1 MPYWQTPILLH
12 QERPYE
18 RTAGSDT
25 PTGTHGFALESIVR
39 ASSGVNQI
47 STHVAESSI
56 IAAGIV
62 AAGAVAMTTGTR
74 FAICATAAIA
84 VTVIIAGLTIRRRE
98 ATEFRL
104 LAAKLQTISRGDLT
118 EQLPSVTSETAVLM
132 AGSIAE
138 LTNHLRA
145 LLTQNRNVVDVLSR
159 QWQEMN
165 EVAWAMSS
173 TSETTVKDVS
183 AAAAAAAEVSERIM
197 IIAQGA
203 EETAT
208 TIKDVADHASQASS
222 VAAYGT
228 RQASAAS
235 LTFEELRSAS
245 KQVES
250 VVKLI
255 LSIASQTHLLALN
268 ATIEAARAG
277 EHGRGFAVVATE
289 VKQLAE
295 ATAHAT
301 DDVIATMQDIDGGSQ
316 RASTAITEITTT
328 IDQVNASQSAI
339 AAAVVQ
345 QTAVTESIGDS
356 SAAAAYRATEL
367 AANVKA
373 LTDAV
378 RITAYAGAQART
390 VAAEVAGA
398 EQALKAVLDGFR
410 FVPVETAAAASSEE
424 AERMRLE
431 QGTVRV
437 DGITTVQNY
446 VTGTGPL
453 QFNYQGRW
461 GHAVANVEADG
472 TNSHSSMPGDTAS
485 MRFVGTRIKFFGV
498 AAPNHGMATIS
509 IDSGPETV
517 IDQYAEARLHGVL
530 NWESSTLPR
539 GEHTFRLTVLG
550 ESNPASRYVWVNV
563 DRIEITD

>member
-1 MPYWQTPILLH
+1 VIANG
-12 QERPYE
+12 
-18 RTAGSDT
+18 RTREIRTRGVEVALVV
-25 PTGTHGFALESIVR
+25 TGIA
-39 ASSGVNQI
+39 
-47 STHVAESSI
+47 VAATVGMTMGTLSAI
-56 IAAGIV
+56 CVAAGIAIAVV
-62 AAGAVAMTTGTR
+62 AAGY
-74 FAICATAAIA
+74 AIRLRETA
-84 VTVIIAGLTIRRRE
+84 
-98 ATEFRL
+98 EFLL
-104 LAAKLQTISRGDLT
+104 LASTLKDISDGNLT
-118 EQLPSVTSETAVLM
+118 GYTPALKSESARVM
-132 AGSIAE
+132 AESIAQ
-138 LTNHLRA
+138 LTDRLRV
-145 LLTQNRNVVDVLSR
+145 LLTGNQNVVDVLSK

-183 AAAAAAAEVSERIM
+183 AAAASAAEVSERIG

-222 VAAYGT
+222 IAAYGT
-228 RQASAAS
+228 HQASAAS
-235 LTFEELRSAS
+235 RTFEELRSAS

-316 RASTAITEITTT
+316 RASTAITEISAT

-367 AANVKA
+367 AASVKA

-378 RITAYAGAQART
+378 RVTAYTGAQART

-398 EQALKAVLDGFR
+398 EHALKALLDGFR
-410 FVPVETAAAASSEE
+410 FVPVESAAAVSSEA
-424 AERMRLE
+424 AERKRLE
-431 QGTVRV
+431 QGTVTI
-437 DGITTVQNY
+437 DGVTTVQNY
-446 VTGTGPL
+446 VTGAGPY
-453 QFNYQGRW
+453 QFTYQGRW
-461 GHAVANVEADG
+461 GHAAANVEADG

-485 MRFVGTRIKFFGV
+485 IRFVGTRIRFFGV

-509 IDSGPETV
+509 VDGGPETV
-517 IDQYAEARLHGVL
+517 IDQFAEARLHGVL
-530 NWESSTLPR
+530 NWESPSLPH
-539 GEHTFRLTVLG
+539 GEHTFKLTVLG

-563 DRIEITD
+563 DRVEITG

>member
-1 MPYWQTPILLH
+1 M
-12 QERPYE
+12 
-18 RTAGSDT
+18 
-25 PTGTHGFALESIVR
+25 
-39 ASSGVNQI
+39 
-47 STHVAESSI
+47 
-56 IAAGIV
+56 AGIV
-62 AAGAVAMTTGTR
+62 AAAVVAMTASAPV
-74 FAICATAAIA
+74 AISITAVIAAIVVA
-84 VTVIIAGLTIRRRE
+84 IGSAIRRQE
-98 ATEFRL
+98 AAEFRL
-104 LAAKLQTISRGDLT
+104 LAGTLQAISGGDLT
-118 EQLPSVTSETAVLM
+118 GQLPATNSETAAAM
-132 AGSIAE
+132 AEAIAE
-138 LTNHLRA
+138 LTDRLRT
-145 LLTQNRNVVDVLSR
+145 LLTENHNVVEVLSK

-173 TSETTVKDVS
+173 TSETTVKDVR
-183 AAAAAAAEVSERIM
+183 AAAASAAEVSERIM
-197 IIAQGA
+197 IIASGA

-235 LTFEELRSAS
+235 RTFEELRTAS

-398 EQALKAVLDGFR
+398 EHALKAVLEGFR
-410 FVPVETAAAASSEE
+410 FVPAETAAAASSEE
-424 AERMRLE
+424 AERKRLE
-431 QGTVRV
+431 QGTLTV
-437 DGITTVQNY
+437 DGVTTVQNY
-446 VTGTGPL
+446 VTGAGL
-453 QFNYQGRW
+453 HQFNYEGRW
-461 GHAVANVEADG
+461 GHAAANVEADG
-472 TNSHSSMPGDTAS
+472 TNSHSSMPGDTAM
-485 MRFVGTRIKFFGV
+485 MRFIGTRIKFFGV
-498 AAPNHGMATIS
+498 NAPNHGMATIS
-509 IDSGPETV
+509 VDGGPETV
-517 IDQYAEARLHGVL
+517 IDQYAEARVHGLL
-530 NWESSTLPR
+530 NWESPSLPR
-539 GEHTFRLTVLG
+539 GEHTFNLTVLG
-550 ESNPASRYVWVNV
+550 ESNARSRYVWVNV
-563 DRIEITD
+563 DRVEILG

>member
-1 MPYWQTPILLH
+1 MPTVASQTA
-12 QERPYE
+12 R
-18 RTAGSDT
+18 
-25 PTGTHGFALESIVR
+25 V
-39 ASSGVNQI
+39 
-47 STHVAESSI
+47 
-56 IAAGIV
+56 
-62 AAGAVAMTTGTR
+62 
-74 FAICATAAIA
+74 
-84 VTVIIAGLTIRRRE
+84 
-98 ATEFRL
+98 
-104 LAAKLQTISRGDLT
+104 
-118 EQLPSVTSETAVLM
+118 M
-132 AGSIAE
+132 ADSIAE
-138 LTNHLRA
+138 LTDHLRA

-255 LSIASQTHLLALN
+255 VSIASQTHLLALN

-410 FVPVETAAAASSEE
+410 FVPVETAAASSDE
-424 AERMRLE
+424 AEHKRLE
-431 QGTVRV
+431 QGTVRA
-437 DGITTVQNY
+437 DGVTTVQNY
-446 VTGTGPL
+446 VTGAGLL

-485 MRFVGTRIKFFGV
+485 MRFGGTRIKFFGV

-509 IDSGPETV
+509 VDGGPETV

-530 NWESSTLPR
+530 NWESATLPR

-563 DRIEITD
+563 DRVEITD